1 LLLFAWVVIQDKL
14 DLILLLPMEQSY
26 FKEPLEYH
34 LHLKP
39 FSQFSVQHR
48 PVFEVEQLIIML
60 PYMIIGEIHGMET
73 SLLLGKIH

>member
-1 LLLFAWVVIQDKL
+1 
-14 DLILLLPMEQSY
+14 MEQSY